1 MTSGIIALV
10 LCAALLHAS
19 WNAMLKSSGD
29 RLWSITLMTVGAA
42 LGALPLVLWLPLPA
56 VASWPYIAMSVG
68 LHVGYNLFLVRAYR
82 AGDFGQSYPIARGSS
97 PLLVSLG
104 AALFA
109 GESLGILTL
118 LGVVLISLGIISLSN
133 ISFRKKVTGDA
144 TVNLQLKQSGSKIE
158 GPLAAFATGVFIAAY
173 TVVDGLGSR
182 AAGHVGAYTGW
193 MFLLDGIPLV
203 VIYTY
208 LHRRF
213 PISLRTRETWNALG
227 GGVMS
232 LFAYGIVI
240 WAITLAPMGPVSAL
254 RETSVL
260 FAALIA
266 RFFLGEALTV
276 RRMLACSVIAFGA
289 VILGWSA

>member
-1 MTSGIIALV
+1 MTAGVIALV

-29 RLWSITLMTVGAA
+29 RLWAITLMTIGSA
-42 LGALPLVLWLPLPA
+42 LGAVPIVIWAPLPA
-56 VASWPYIAMSVG
+56 IASWPYILLSVA
-68 LHVGYNLFLVRAYR
+68 LHAGYNLFLIRAYR

-104 AALFA
+104 GALLA
-109 GESLGILTL
+109 GEQLGTLTLSGVALISAGIL
-118 LGVVLISLGIISLSN
+118 SLAQIKFG
-133 ISFRKKVTGDA
+133 KAADA
-144 TVNLQLKQSGSKIE
+144 AGARQWDA
-158 GPLAAFATGVFIAAY
+158 PLAALTTGVFIAGY

-182 AAGHVGAYTGW
+182 LAGNAASYTGW
-193 MFLLDGIPLV
+193 IFLLNGLPLL
-203 VIYTY
+203 VIY
-208 LHRRF
+208 LSMHGR
-213 PISLRTRETWNALG
+213 LRIALRARETWNALG

-232 LFAYGIVI
+232 LLAYGIVI

-266 RFFLGEALTV
+266 RMFLGEALTP
-276 RRMLACSVIAFGA
+276 RRLLSCAVIALGA
-289 VILGWSA
+289 VMLGWAV